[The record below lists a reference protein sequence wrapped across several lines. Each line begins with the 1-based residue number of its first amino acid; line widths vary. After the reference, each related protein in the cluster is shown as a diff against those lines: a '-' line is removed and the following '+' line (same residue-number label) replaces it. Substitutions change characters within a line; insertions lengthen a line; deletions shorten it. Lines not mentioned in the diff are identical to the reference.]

1 MMHLCRDVCCIYVLL
16 LRVDLVYVQTS
27 GTQDQSTQQNSEAG
41 SNDTIGGVSTGSLLS
56 EGKVTPQPEGECGSL
71 TACY

>member
-1 MMHLCRDVCCIYVLL
+1 M
-16 LRVDLVYVQTS
+16 YVQTS